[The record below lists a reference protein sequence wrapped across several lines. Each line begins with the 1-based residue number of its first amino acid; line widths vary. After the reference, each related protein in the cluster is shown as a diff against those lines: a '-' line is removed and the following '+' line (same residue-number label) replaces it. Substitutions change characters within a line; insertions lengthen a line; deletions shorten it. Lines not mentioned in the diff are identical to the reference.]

1 MRYFSLDRGE
11 WREPRLAPNSPTCRI
26 PAGNIRKQMADTS
39 LDKDKI
45 QFALLEGVHQS
56 AADLLAASGYRNV
69 VRHAGA
75 LSRDQLLDV
84 VANAHFVGIRSRT
97 RLDESVLREARR
109 LIAVGCFC
117 IGTNQV
123 DLDAAR
129 KLGVPVFNAPYA
141 NTRSVAEL
149 VLGELILLM
158 RGVLEKNMAAHRG
171 EWQKS
176 ALNSFEVRGKV
187 LGIIGYG
194 HIGTQVG
201 ILAENLGME
210 VVYHDIENKL
220 SLGNARKAESLD
232 HLLACADVV
241 TLHVPD
247 TPQTRLMFSAE
258 QFRQMKQ
265 GAVLVNAS
273 RGTVVDIDAL
283 VPCLQ
288 SGQIRGAAIDVFPAE
303 PKSLEEE
310 FVSPLREFDNV
321 LLTPHVGGSTVEAQ
335 EQIGRE
341 VAEKLV
347 LYSDNGSTASAV
359 NFPWVALPEYGGKH
373 RLLHIHR
380 NVPGVMA
387 RINGVFSDNGVN
399 VASQFLR
406 TDSEIGYVV
415 IDLDQEHS
423 ASAQAMLKEIPGT
436 LHCRV
441 LH

>member
-1 MRYFSLDRGE
+1 
-11 WREPRLAPNSPTCRI
+11 
-26 PAGNIRKQMADTS
+26 MAATS
-39 LDKDKI
+39 LDKNKI
-45 QFALLEGVHQS
+45 VFALLEGVNQS
-56 AADLLAASGYRNV
+56 AVDLLAAHGYRNV
-69 VRHAGA
+69 VRHDGA
-75 LSRDQLLDV
+75 LSRAELLDV
-84 VANAHFVGIRSRT
+84 VSEAHFVGIRSRT

-123 DLDAAR
+123 DLEVAR
-129 KLGVPVFNAPYA
+129 RQGIPVFNAPYA

-158 RGVLEKNMAAHRG
+158 RGVLEKNMGAHRG

-176 ALNSFEVRGKV
+176 ARNSFEVRGKT

-201 ILAENLGME
+201 ILAENLGMN
-210 VVYHDIENKL
+210 VLYHDIESKL
-220 SLGNARKAESLD
+220 SLGNARKADSLE
-232 HLLACADVV
+232 HLLGCSDVV

-247 TPQTRLMFSAE
+247 TPLT
-258 QFRQMKQ
+258 RQMISTEQLRRMKP
-265 GAVLVNAS
+265 GAVLINAS

-283 VPCLQ
+283 IPCLR
-288 SGQIRGAAIDVFPAE
+288 SGQIRGAAVDVFPTE
-303 PKSLEEE
+303 PKTLGDE
-310 FVSPLREFDNV
+310 FMSPLREFDNV

-347 LYSDNGSTASAV
+347 LYSDNGSTASSV
-359 NFPWVALPEYGGKH
+359 NFPQVALPEYAGKH

-399 VASQFLR
+399 IASQYLQ

-415 IDLDQEHS
+415 IDLDQDYS
-423 ASAQAMLKEIPGT
+423 AAAQAMLREIPGT